1 MISLS
6 ISSFSFSDGNTKM
19 GGAHLTEEGKLKL
32 EKLIF
37 FYNSIAYDK
46 KRIVIYNNLYSREKL
61 LVSVVKREI
70 RNKTRGIG
78 ARCNRPRRKKITRRA
93 TFLDGFFTACERHLY
108 SL

>member
-37 FYNSIAYDK
+37 FYNSIAYDEK
-46 KRIVIYNNLYSREKL
+46 KN
-61 LVSVVKREI
+61 
-70 RNKTRGIG
+70 RGI
-78 ARCNRPRRKKITRRA
+78 
-93 TFLDGFFTACERHLY
+93 
-108 SL
+108 